1 LTELKTGA
9 MSKGWL
15 TLTSVMVLLEALF
28 IYEAILADMAGLE
41 RIFGVF
47 AGLAFLCF
55 GALLYIASTLVYT

>member
-1 LTELKTGA
+1 
-9 MSKGWL
+9 
-15 TLTSVMVLLEALF
+15 VMVLLEALF
-28 IYEAILADMAGLE
+28 IYEAILADIAGLE